1 MLRQPAQQRVILL
14 SIAVDQNMCWK
25 EGVYVFVIVM
35 EAGLVLCQFAGVCW
49 NRYQHFTAYLEYVI
63 MLLYFLYYRNQL

>member
-1 MLRQPAQQRVILL
+1 MDMLRQPAQQRVILL

-25 EGVYVFVIVM
+25 EGLYVFVIIM

-49 NRYQHFTAYLEYVI
+49 NRYQHITAYGI
-63 MLLYFLYYRNQL
+63 WSTI